1 MAVTTDRVKYAA
13 TTAKPYLGRALHDEE
28 FRENLRAAFFA
39 ARAIYEE
46 LGGRQGLAAA
56 ASQVAI
62 NEDVHANLRRAIGE
76 LRQAADR
83 LQQEERMARSHA
95 FRNAALLFGG
105 VLIGVFFNP
114 FTGRSTRRWVA
125 GKASGRGGEQVPTG
139 SPNGSGVATD

>member
-62 NEDVHANLRRAIGE
+62 NEDVHANLRRAIAE

-83 LQQEERMARSHA
+83 LQQEERRRSHA

>member
-1 MAVTTDRVKYAA
+1 MAATTDRVKYAA
-13 TTAKPYLGRALHDEE
+13 TNAKPYLDRAIRDEE
-28 FRENLRAAFFA
+28 FRANLRAAFFA

-56 ASQVAI
+56 ASQVAT
-62 NEDVHANLRRAIGE
+62 NEDVHSNLRRAIAE

-83 LQQEERMARSHA
+83 LQQEERRRSHA

>member
-1 MAVTTDRVKYAA
+1 MAATTDRVKYAA
-13 TTAKPYLGRALHDEE
+13 TNAKPYLDRAIRDEE
-28 FRENLRAAFFA
+28 FRANLRAAFFA

-114 FTGRSTRRWVA
+114 LTGRSTRRWVA
-125 GKASGRGGEQVPTG
+125 GKATGRNNEHVDTG
-139 SPNGSGVATD
+139 SPNGSGA